1 MTFYSTI
8 CKTSTNESSKQ
19 EFKDY
24 LVHTQ
29 FYKEGIEQFKQKF
42 KQNRFAKFI
51 NNALDLAIDLN

>member
-8 CKTSTNESSKQ
+8 CKTSTNESSKKG
-19 EFKDY
+19 FKNY

-42 KQNRFAKFI
+42 KQNRFSKFI